1 MLDKKILEKR
11 GKAHWKPMD
20 NIIMDW
26 VCSIGLY
33 MAYVLSEQVYEPPQ
47 VLFLLSVITIVGYI
61 ILCFMIVVLP
71 MVIFTIIEKIRAKK
85 YKKDGNYS
93 IINTSI
99 GLLPWLFII
108 GFPMDIFQLVAFIIT
123 ILVVYVGVYERFP
136 IIKMNLKFRKLDK
149 LGYDSSKE
157 LFSYVVVSTITL
169 YMAEMVYIFASSLKI
184 YPVPFLILIEAR
196 YFIKKLVFPDRLL
209 DLDTENEEDKEKY
222 NKEFYRRWTLWKNI
236 SVYLLWGIPFYGTA
250 VVWIFFEIL
259 KIYY

>member
-11 GKAHWKPMD
+11 GKMNWEPMD

-33 MAYVLSEQVYEPPQ
+33 MAHFLSYSVYKPPQ
-47 VLFLLSVITIVGYI
+47 TLFLISVFTELGYI
-61 ILCFMIVVLP
+61 FLAFVTLLLP
-71 MVIFTIIEKIRAKK
+71 MVIFTIIEMIWAKK
-85 YKKDGNYS
+85 YKKDENYS

-108 GFPMDIFQLVAFIIT
+108 GFPVDIFQLVAFIIT

-136 IIKMNLKFRKLDK
+136 IIKMNIKFRRLYKS
-149 LGYDSSKE
+149 GYNSSKE
-157 LFSYVVVSTITL
+157 LFSYVETSTLAL
-169 YMAEMVYIFASSLKI
+169 YTAEMVYILASSLKI

-209 DLDTENEEDKEKY
+209 DLDAENEEDKEKY
-222 NKEFYRRWTLWKNI
+222 NKAFYRRWALWKNI
-236 SVYLLWGIPFYGTA
+236 STLLYSIPYICTIG
-250 VVWIFFEIL
+250 VWIFFEIL